1 VSKPIQPV
9 LRAADPRPSADVVA
23 FPSGRV
29 VQLHNDPGD
38 RLTVTD
44 PHGRF
49 EIAIRFTEAG
59 PVLDVSAVAL
69 HLRAS
74 AAVVLECDS
83 LDVRAREHITL
94 DSRGDLVERVGGDHR
109 VEVEGAASMSASSL
123 TLHADDGA
131 VEIAATEDTR
141 IDARRIVMHP

>member
-1 VSKPIQPV
+1 LKPVQPDV
-9 LRAADPRPSADVVA
+9 RASETQPPTNVVA
-23 FPSGRV
+23 FESGRI
-29 VQLHNDPGD
+29 VQLHADPID

-59 PVLDVSAVAL
+59 PVLDVAAIAL
-69 HLRAS
+69 HLRAC
-74 AAVVLECDS
+74 AAVVLECES
-83 LDVRAREHITL
+83 LDVRARERITL
-94 DSRGDLVERVGGDHR
+94 ESAGDLVERVAGDHR
-109 VEVEGAASMSASSL
+109 VDVEGAASLSASSL

-141 IDARRIVMHP
+141 IDGRRIVMHP